1 MTDRTL
7 RVLLLEDSP
16 DDAELIAHSLRRA
29 GMRIATERV
38 GTRDEFVHALET
50 FAPDVVLSDHSLS
63 QFNAPAALDVLR
75 TLRPIAP
82 LIVVSGALDAQ
93 MAVACVRAGAEDL
106 VVKGSLD
113 RLPGAIES
121 ALAIRKRIETLSPRQ
136 LQVLGLVSQG
146 LTTKQIAER
155 LRISDK
161 TVETHRGEIMKR
173 TGIHDVVSLV
183 RFAIRLGLVPAAD

>member
-7 RVLLLEDSP
+7 RVLLLEDSSE
-16 DDAELIAHSLRRA
+16 DAELIAHTLRRA
-29 GMRIATERV
+29 GMRVVTERV
-38 GTRDEFVHALET
+38 ATRDEFERALHEFT
-50 FAPDVVLSDHSLS
+50 PDVVLSDHSLS

-75 TLRPIAP
+75 AVRPVTP
-82 LIVVSGALDAQ
+82 LIVVSGALDAK

-106 VVKGSLD
+106 IVKHELH
-113 RLPGAIES
+113 RLPQAIES
-121 ALAIRKRIETLSPRQ
+121 ALAIRQRIETLSPRQ

-146 LTTKQIAER
+146 LTTKQVAER
-155 LRISDK
+155 LGISDK

-173 TGIHDVVSLV
+173 TGLHDVVSLV

>member
-7 RVLLLEDSP
+7 RVLMLGDSR
-16 DDAELIAHSLRRA
+16 DDAELIAQSLRRA
-29 GMRIATERV
+29 GLKIATERV
-38 GTRDEFVHALET
+38 ATRDEFMRALRE

-75 TLRPIAP
+75 ALRPVSP
-82 LIVVSGALDAQ
+82 LIVVSGALDAE

-106 VVKGSLD
+106 VLKHSLD
-113 RLPGAIES
+113 RLPQAIGA
-121 ALAIRKRIETLSPRQ
+121 ALAVRKRIEALSPRQ
-136 LQVLGLVSQG
+136 LQVLVLVSQG

-155 LRISDK
+155 LEISDK

>member
-7 RVLLLEDSP
+7 RVLMLEDSR
-16 DDAELIAHSLRRA
+16 DDAELIAQSLRRA
-29 GMRIATERV
+29 GLKIATERV
-38 GTRDEFVHALET
+38 ATRDEFMRALRE

-75 TLRPIAP
+75 ALRPVSP
-82 LIVVSGALDAQ
+82 LIVVSGALDAE

-106 VVKGSLD
+106 VLKHSLD
-113 RLPGAIES
+113 RLPQAIGA
-121 ALAIRKRIETLSPRQ
+121 ALAVRKRIEALSPRQ
-136 LQVLGLVSQG
+136 LQVLVLVSQG

-155 LRISDK
+155 LEISDK